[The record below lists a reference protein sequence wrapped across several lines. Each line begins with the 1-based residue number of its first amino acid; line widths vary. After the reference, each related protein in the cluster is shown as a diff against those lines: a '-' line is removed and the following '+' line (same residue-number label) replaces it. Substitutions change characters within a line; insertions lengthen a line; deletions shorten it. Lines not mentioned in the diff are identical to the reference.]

1 MKDQKVVGRSQHSF
15 PKDKLYLTNL
25 TAFREMAVSVD
36 KGKST
41 YYLFSELSKAFSTVC
56 RCVGMVRCSLAG

>member
-41 YYLFSELSKAFSTVC
+41 
-56 RCVGMVRCSLAG
+56 